1 VGPLAER
8 IVAMH
13 INTAGLLALEAA
25 VNNAAEQYNIPTFTA
40 AFRLF
45 NDIKDYNKLGDSKK
59 QLAALCAQVYT
70 VKQVCSHQ
78 NQAIVALVNL
88 QGYGITEDD
97 ILNLN
102 NYVERNI
109 MNNKITNPEFFAAN
123 LEQHGSMK

>member
-25 VNNAAEQYNIPTFTA
+25 VNNTAEQYNIPTFTA

-102 NYVERNI
+102 NYVERNRHNI
-109 MNNKITNPEFFAAN
+109 NPD
-123 LEQHGSMK
+123 LHGHIEGDL